1 MCDNSFVNH
10 ILKWWQI
17 INLINSCRD
26 VMIRSAVVGLR
37 GLAKPPVTRFS
48 IMSLASGGQNNLL
61 IQLIPRAHPAL
72 LYSTKPD
79 LTPDIKDYMKQ
90 HEITVS
96 DPRAPTPCL
105 TFEES
110 GLPDYLLTKLS
121 RDFPAPTPIQAQ
133 SLPIALTGGNM
144 VGIGQTGSGKT
155 LAFLLPAFL
164 HVQRERERLGQ
175 MQGQVTKKESSGP
188 LVLIL
193 APTREL
199 AKQIEDVARQWRNV
213 TRIRTVCCI
222 GGEGRWVTDT
232 NYPEIY

>member
-1 MCDNSFVNH
+1 MLPH
-10 ILKWWQI
+10 
-17 INLINSCRD
+17 SCR
-26 VMIRSAVVGLR
+26 VGMIRTALVGLR
-37 GLAKPPVTRFS
+37 GLAKPPVS
-48 IMSLASGGQNNLL
+48 VSSVSVMSLASGGQPSVL
-61 IQLIPRAHPAL
+61 IQVIPRAHPAL
-72 LYSTKPD
+72 FYCTQPGQA
-79 LTPDIKDYMKQ
+79 PDIEDFMRR

-96 DPRAPTPCL
+96 DPRAPSPSL
-105 TFEES
+105 TFEDS

-144 VGIGQTGSGKT
+144 VAIGQTGSGKT

-164 HVQRERERLGQ
+164 HIKKERERLGK
-175 MQGQVTKKESSGP
+175 MHGQVTNQDSSGP

-222 GGEGRWVTDT
+222 GGEGRLVT
-232 NYPEIY
+232 